1 MNWKSSS
8 YAFITVVLML
18 TVLLT
23 AQWVYGESERP
34 FRLESLDFNVTGD
47 HGPYTIQSYDGADS
61 YEATSTSTKLT
72 IDIESD
78 VCYWNRIVVLVS
90 SAGER
95 VTANIVVEQPCYM
108 SGQTGNTQSSSS
120 AQLQGAAADGSQRC
134 PDWEDGHSHNK
145 VHGEDHR
152 HAALGNLN
160 LDPPGRYISHRHTR
174 VWDSEVQECNTQSVI
189 KE

>member
-90 SAGER
+90 SAGEG

-134 PDWEDGHSHNK
+134 PDWTGEHSHNQ
-145 VHGEDHR
+145 VHGTDHR
-152 HAALGNLN
+152 HVALGNL
-160 LDPPGRYISHRHTR
+160 DPRGSYISHRHTFA
-174 VWDSEVQECNTQSVI
+174 WDSEVQDCNTQSVI